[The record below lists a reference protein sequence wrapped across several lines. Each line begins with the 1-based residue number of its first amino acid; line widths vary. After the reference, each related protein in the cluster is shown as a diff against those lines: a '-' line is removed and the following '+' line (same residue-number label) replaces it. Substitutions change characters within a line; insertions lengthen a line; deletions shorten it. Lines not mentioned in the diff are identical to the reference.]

1 LTQEICEDGGVST
14 SLRVGVAGFWH
25 VHAASYAARAQEH
38 PETELVAVWDDD
50 PDRRAEAAGQFGV
63 EGVAS
68 LEELIDRT
76 DGVIVTT
83 ATSAHHEV
91 MITLAEAGRHMFAE
105 KVLAP
110 TLGQAGDIIAAADR
124 SGVTLMVSLPQLYH
138 GYTQTLLELVSS
150 ERLGLLTYGRVRL
163 CHNGATT
170 GWLPERFFD
179 PEEAVGGALIDLGC
193 HPAYLTQLFLGDRPE
208 TVDACYRSVTGRAVE
223 DQAVVTLGYPDGAIG
238 VIETGFV
245 SDPGFSIELFGTG
258 GSARYCDDG
267 SGLLI
272 RTPTEMTSVP
282 LLPDGQDAFG
292 QWVDHVRTGT
302 RADDNLARAIE
313 LTRLI
318 VAANNAAASGRT
330 VRY

>member
-1 LTQEICEDGGVST
+1 MST
-14 SLRVGVAGFWH
+14 TLRVGVAGFWH
-25 VHAASYAARAQEH
+25 VHAADYAARAQAH

-50 PDRRAEAAGQFGV
+50 PGRCADGAGQFDV
-63 EGVAS
+63 EGVGS
-68 LEELIDRT
+68 LEELIART

-91 MITLAEAGRHMFAE
+91 MITLAEAGRHLFAE

-110 TLGQAGDIIAAADR
+110 TVGQAGDIIAAANR
-124 SGVTLMVSLPQLYH
+124 SDVALMVSLPRLYH
-138 GYTQTLLELVSS
+138 GYTRALLELVRS

-163 CHNGATT
+163 CHNGAAT
-170 GWLPERFFD
+170 GWLPDRFLD
-179 PEEAVGGALIDLGC
+179 PKEAVGGALIDLGC
-193 HPAYLTQLFLGDRPE
+193 HPAYLTQLFLGERPE
-208 TVDACYRSVTGRAVE
+208 TVAACYRSVTGQAVE
-223 DQAVVTLGYPDGAIG
+223 DQAVVSLGYPDGAIG

-245 SDPGFSIELFGTG
+245 SEPGFSIELFGTG

-267 SGLLI
+267 SGLRL
-272 RTPTEMTSVP
+272 RTGTELTSVP
-282 LLPDGQDAFG
+282 LPPDGQDAFG

-318 VAANNAAASGRT
+318 VAANQAAARGRT